1 MSKDYNNPA
10 FKKLLEKLQEESWQL
25 ELLISGFA
33 IFGLFT
39 AYEPIITYYNEAV
52 ATGQEYK
59 RAVFTVTRIS
69 CIILIFSLLIH
80 VLLRGLWIGALGL
93 RYVSGEIDYEEL
105 NYGQKFTKYLKK
117 RVGSFDKYIATLENY
132 CSIIFAASFLLIF
145 YVLAMTFIII
155 TIGSIGSNFI
165 GSDWL
170 PEWLSIGFGVPL
182 MIFMVIGMLL
192 TFIDF
197 ITQGFLKKKKWLAKI
212 YFPFYWVF
220 SFITLSFLYRPIVY
234 NFLDNK
240 FGRRF
245 SMLLFPLF
253 IIIAISFSL
262 HYNFSNYFSTENNSN
277 DYIANRENY
286 EDLLDEKSGFV
297 DNVVIQSR
305 VIKDNYI
312 KVFVPYSERI
322 ENRIFSF
329 NEGLKPKKD
338 IRGLDTDIIVINGNN
353 RITNRDSLRREYLST
368 FNKIYYT
375 KIDTSVVKSDFIVSH
390 TKKGTL
396 GFETYLS
403 TKNLSEG
410 KHILEFK
417 RMGLNRDNDTV
428 YFGIRKIP
436 FWYYPD

>member
-52 ATGQEYK
+52 ATGQEYQ

-93 RYVSGEIDYEEL
+93 RYVSGDIDYEEL

-145 YVLAMTFIII
+145 YVLAMTFVII
-155 TIGSIGSNFI
+155 TIGLIANNILSSNT
-165 GSDWL
+165 L
-170 PEWLSIGFGVPL
+170 PSWVIPVIGVPL
-182 MIFMVIGMLL
+182 MLFVVIGMFL

-197 ITQGFLKKKKWLAKI
+197 ITQGFLKKKKWLSKI

-245 SMLLFPLF
+245 IMLLFPLF
-253 IIIAISFSL
+253 IIIAVTFSL
-262 HYNFSNYFSTENNSN
+262 EYNFSNYFNIENQSN
-277 DYIANRENY
+277 DYISNRDNY
-286 EDLLDEKSGFV
+286 EDLLDEKSRFI
-297 DNVVIQSR
+297 DNVVIQSN
-305 VIKDNYI
+305 VIKDHYI
-312 KVFVPYSERI
+312 NVFVPYSERI
-322 ENRIFSF
+322 ENRVFSF
-329 NEGLKPKKD
+329 NEGLRPKKD
-338 IRGLDTDIIVINGNN
+338 IRGLDSNIIVFGDDDNVLNK
-353 RITNRDSLRREYLST
+353 DSLRREYLNT

-375 KIDTSVVKSDFIVSH
+375 KIDSMVIDSDFIVSH
-390 TKKGTL
+390 TNKGTL
-396 GFETYLS
+396 GFETFLS
-403 TKNLSEG
+403 TNDLSKG
-410 KHILEFK
+410 KHVLEFK

-428 YFGIRKIP
+428 YYGIRKIP
-436 FWYYPD
+436 FWYYPN

>member
-1 MSKDYNNPA
+1 MSKDYNNPG

-39 AYEPIITYYNEAV
+39 AYEPINMYLNESN

-59 RAVFTVTRIS
+59 RAVFIIAKIS
-69 CIILIFSLLIH
+69 CVILIFSLLIH

-93 RYVSGEIDYEEL
+93 RYVSGDIDYEEL
-105 NYGQKFTKYLKK
+105 NYSEKFTNYLKK

-145 YVLAMTFIII
+145 YVLAMTFIIVALAVVANYI
-155 TIGSIGSNFI
+155 LSNDAIPDGIKFSIGIPLVLFI
-165 GSDWL
+165 V
-170 PEWLSIGFGVPL
+170 FGA
-182 MIFMVIGMLL
+182 LL

-197 ITQGFLKKKKWLAKI
+197 ITQGFFKKKKWLSRF

-220 SFITLSFLYRPIVY
+220 SYITLAFLYRPLVY

-253 IIIAISFSL
+253 IIITITFSL
-262 HYNFSNYFSTENNSN
+262 EYNFSNYFSKESNSN
-277 DYIANRENY
+277 DYISNRDNY
-286 EDLLDEKSGFV
+286 EDLLDDKSSHV
-297 DNVVIQSR
+297 DNVIIQSK

-312 KVFVPYSERI
+312 KVFVPYTEGI
-322 ENRIFSF
+322 ENRVFSF
-329 NEGLKPKKD
+329 NEGLRPQKD
-338 IRGLDTDIIVINGNN
+338 IRGLDSDIVVFGQRNSNS
-353 RITNRDSLRREYLST
+353 NRDSLRREYLST

-375 KIDTSVVKSDFIVSH
+375 KIDTSVVTSDFIVSQ

-396 GFETYLS
+396 GFETFLPTEGL
-403 TKNLSEG
+403 TKG
-410 KHILEFK
+410 KHLLEFK
-417 RMGLNRDNDTV
+417 RMGINRNKDTV
-428 YFGIRKIP
+428 YYSLRKIP

>member
-39 AYEPIITYYNEAV
+39 AYEPIIMYHSESI
-52 ATGQEYK
+52 ATGQEYQ
-59 RAVFTVTRIS
+59 RAVFTVARIS

-80 VLLRGLWIGALGL
+80 VLLRGIWIGALGL

-105 NYGQKFTKYLKK
+105 NYSEKFTKYLKK
-117 RVGSFDKYIATLENY
+117 KVGSFDKYIATLENY

-145 YVLAMTFIII
+145 YVLAMTFVII
-155 TIGSIGSNFI
+155 TIGFIANNILSSDFLPDWMIAVIGI
-165 GSDWL
+165 
-170 PEWLSIGFGVPL
+170 PL
-182 MIFMVIGMLL
+182 MLFVVIGMIL
-192 TFIDF
+192 TFIDYV
-197 ITQGFLKKKKWLAKI
+197 TQGFLKKKKWISKI

-220 SFITLSFLYRPIVY
+220 SFITLAFLYRPIVY

-245 SMLLFPLF
+245 SMLLLPLF

-262 HYNFSNYFSTENNSN
+262 EYNFSNYFSTENQSN
-277 DYIANRENY
+277 DYISNRENY

-297 DNVVIQSR
+297 DNVVIQSK
-305 VIKDNYI
+305 VIKENYI

-322 ENRIFSF
+322 ENRVFAF
-329 NEGLKPKKD
+329 NEGLRPEKD
-338 IRGLDTDIIVINGNN
+338 IRGLDTDIIVFSNGNN
-353 RITNRDSLRREYLST
+353 VRNRDSLRREYLST

-375 KIDTSVVKSDFIVSH
+375 KIDTTVVDSEFIVSQ

-396 GFETYLS
+396 GFETFLS
-403 TKNLSEG
+403 IEGLPKG
-410 KHILEFK
+410 KHVLEFK
-417 RMGLNRDNDTV
+417 RMGLNRNNDTV

-436 FWYYPD
+436 FWYFPN

>member
-1 MSKDYNNPA
+1 
-10 FKKLLEKLQEESWQL
+10 
-25 ELLISGFA
+25 
-33 IFGLFT
+33 LF
-39 AYEPIITYYNEAV
+39 V
-52 ATGQEYK
+52 
-59 RAVFTVTRIS
+59 
-69 CIILIFSLLIH
+69 
-80 VLLRGLWIGALGL
+80 
-93 RYVSGEIDYEEL
+93 
-105 NYGQKFTKYLKK
+105 
-117 RVGSFDKYIATLENY
+117 
-132 CSIIFAASFLLIF
+132 
-145 YVLAMTFIII
+145 
-155 TIGSIGSNFI
+155 
-165 GSDWL
+165 
-170 PEWLSIGFGVPL
+170 
-182 MIFMVIGMLL
+182 VIGMFL

-197 ITQGFLKKKKWLAKI
+197 ITQGFLKKKKWLSKI

-297 DNVVIQSR
+297 DNVIIQSK

-322 ENRIFSF
+322 ENRVFSF

-338 IRGLDTDIIVINGNN
+338 IRGLDTDIIVFNDNN
-353 RITNRDSLRREYLST
+353 HITNPDSLRREYLST

-375 KIDTSVVKSDFIVSH
+375 KIDSSVVKSDFIVSH

-403 TKNLSEG
+403 ANGLSEG

-417 RMGLNRDNDTV
+417 RMGINRDNDTV

-436 FWYYPD
+436 FWYFPD